1 MSHRAI
7 FIVAVGEVFE
17 GAINMQG
24 PVYLKGE
31 KEIERF
37 ALFIFGVM
45 AIGWA

>member
-1 MSHRAI
+1 
-7 FIVAVGEVFE
+7 VG
-17 GAINMQG
+17 INVQSLA
-24 PVYLKGE
+24 YLKGE